1 MTAVREELH
10 FTGGVRARQAGGG
23 WELGPLL
30 REGGIRT
37 VGGIPD
43 EQIGGLGRAI
53 GLTMF
58 GADRISGFNTPL
70 PTRNSELLTA
80 ASCACSERY
89 LTEGRI
95 TSLAEIA
102 RREGKVERHNACWRR

>member
-70 PTRNSELLTA
+70 PTRIWTPD
-80 ASCACSERY
+80 
-89 LTEGRI
+89 
-95 TSLAEIA
+95 
-102 RREGKVERHNACWRR
+102 RRVLCMQRAISHRGPHHFPCRNC